1 MSRQSKVALAGVF
14 GALIGLAALAV
25 AVWILGRSG
34 GNDGS
39 TGAETDIP
47 AIDTGSTD
55 VTPTEP
61 PPEER
66 TQTIEVG
73 GFPNAVAVGEKGVW
87 VVRDGRRLLRLNP
100 ADGSIVGRVGAG
112 DELGSERACGVAV
125 GGGAVWVVTVSGQ
138 VARINPETNRVSRL
152 IPVEDAACV
161 AAGARGIW
169 VTSPNLAVVTRIDPA
184 TNEIVTE
191 IPVDGFPEGVTT
203 GFGSVWVANSGPPDG
218 VNGTVS
224 RINPQTNAVA
234 VTIDLSNGPQF
245 LATGAGSIWASA
257 NDGTVVRIDPKE
269 NAPVGRPIPIA
280 DGGRTNVTVGGGS
293 VWATVIDADLG
304 SGSVSE
310 IDPETGAVVEPP
322 IPVGEGPLGLAFG
335 VKKLWV
341 TNYQDGSVSAYSP

>member
-25 AVWILGRSG
+25 AVWILQRSDG
-34 GNDGS
+34 GTDSGASPS
-39 TGAETDIP
+39 TDTIV
-47 AIDTGSTD
+47 DTGTNEL
-55 VTPTEP
+55 TPTVP
-61 PPEER
+61 PPEKR

-100 ADGSIVGRVGAG
+100 ADGSIVGRIGAG

-138 VARINPETNRVSRL
+138 LARINPDTNRLTRL
-152 IPVEDAACV
+152 IPVEGAACV

-169 VTSPNLAVVTRIDPA
+169 VTSPNRAVVTRIDPA

-191 IPVDGFPEGVTT
+191 IAVDGFPEGITT

-224 RINPQTNAVA
+224 RINPQTNEVA

-245 LATGAGSIWASA
+245 LASGAGSIWASA
-257 NDGTVVRIDPKE
+257 NDGTIVRIAPKE
-269 NAPVGRPIPIA
+269 NAPSGDPIRIA
-280 DGGRTNVTVGGGS
+280 DAGRTNVTVGGGS
-293 VWATVIDADLG
+293 VWATVIDAG
-304 SGSVSE
+304 QGPGSV
-310 IDPETGAVVEPP
+310 IVINPETNEVVEPSV
-322 IPVGEGPLGLAFG
+322 PVGEGPLSLAFG
-335 VKKLWV
+335 SKKLWV